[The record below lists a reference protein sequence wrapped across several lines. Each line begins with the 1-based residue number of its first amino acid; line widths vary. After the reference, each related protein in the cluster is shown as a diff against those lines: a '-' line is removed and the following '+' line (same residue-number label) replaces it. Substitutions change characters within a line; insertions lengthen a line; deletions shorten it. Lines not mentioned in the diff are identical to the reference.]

1 MKIDHYISELL
12 FEHDCVIVPQ
22 FGGFVGN
29 YSPAK
34 VDTSLHKFSPPSK
47 EISFNK
53 NLSNND
59 GLLSNHVALREEKPF
74 AEANTIISNYAV
86 ELKAALKDS
95 GRAEVEKVGVLFNDE
110 QRNIRFE
117 PDTSINYLI
126 DSFGLNTFHSP
137 AIKSAAVPETERT
150 VTPRLKKVPVDKPPV
165 PSERRN
171 QLRRAIPYAIAAIPV
186 ILYML
191 WVPLYTDVFR
201 KDSSFS
207 YSDLNPFSEKICP
220 VYAERQELNTTLIP
234 EEVNTNISL
243 LNLSDSVSTVSISFF
258 DKSEPEYS
266 EEELIIVRLRDE
278 IKAVA
283 VNTYVDTVEPKA
295 NFRFHVI
302 GGCFKFL
309 SNAKR
314 LVKKLRKKGFE
325 AAIIDKHKGLHRV
338 SFNGFTSREEAT
350 TALRSIR
357 ADQNP
362 EAWLLVK

>member
-53 NLSNND
+53 NLTNND
-59 GLLSNHVALREEKPF
+59 GLLSNHVSLREEKPF
-74 AEANTIISNYAV
+74 AEANTIISNYAA
-86 ELKAALKDS
+86 ELKSALRDN

-110 QRNIRFE
+110 QRNLRFE
-117 PDTSINYLI
+117 PDTSVNYLI

-137 AIKSAAVPETERT
+137 AIKHAAVPEAERT
-150 VTPRLKKVPVDKPPV
+150 IQQKIKKAPVDKPPV
-165 PSERRN
+165 PSERKKRV
-171 QLRRAIPYAIAAIPV
+171 RRVLPYAIAAVPV
-186 ILYML
+186 ILYLL
-191 WVPLYTDVFR
+191 WLPLFTDILK
-201 KDSSFS
+201 KDSSFT

-220 VYAERQELNTTLIP
+220 VYAERQDLHAAFLPDEKENNL
-234 EEVNTNISL
+234 SF
-243 LNLSDSVSTVSISFF
+243 LNLPDSVSTVQISFF
-258 DKSEPEYS
+258 DKSESSYS
-266 EEELIIVRLRDE
+266 EKELITVRLRDE
-278 IKAVA
+278 IKALP
-283 VNTYVDTVEPKA
+283 VNTFVAIDGPKTI
-295 NFRFHVI
+295 FPFHVI

-314 LVKKLRKKGFE
+314 LVKKLRKNGFD

-338 SFNGFTSREEAT
+338 SFKGFPTRQEAT

-357 ADQNP
+357 SDQNP